1 MRAGFHTYCG
11 GGFLLLPYLKEMAIE
26 EKVPFLGVKK
36 NGGISSLNLSL
47 SIVFGSI
54 FRIERISEYDDFTD
68 LGIPVLSG
76 LPSLPDQSTLQTFIS
91 QITMENSEIF
101 IKEMGKVSKRMGL
114 IKGRAINLD
123 THYSAYWGKSKIG
136 KDKHPTRNKSLPGI
150 RQILTQDQETTNP
163 IFLTAKYPGGSPVDI
178 AKKMLLITKE
188 IVEEDED
195 SSPMERAIFDK
206 WFSVGALL
214 DWINRE
220 MNIYFVT
227 LLKMH
232 ENRLE
237 EAKSLSFQEFKE
249 HAGEK
254 IAQTHIKLK
263 DYQGEVRMIALYILE
278 EDKYICHITNDEK
291 NIEEFLIEEYTN
303 RWRIENWFKENSFLA
318 LDKLPG
324 IELNKILA
332 LSGLKTSVAYNLVSL
347 FKKNLE
353 GYEKCFIET
362 IYRKFLHQGAYVKA
376 KGREIKV
383 TFYNHPYQNILKPL
397 YQDISAKMEK
407 AGYSPA
413 LFWLNGRP
421 IKIDFK

>member
-1 MRAGFHTYCG
+1 
-11 GGFLLLPYLKEMAIE
+11 
-26 EKVPFLGVKK
+26 
-36 NGGISSLNLSL
+36 
-47 SIVFGSI
+47 
-54 FRIERISEYDDFTD
+54 
-68 LGIPVLSG
+68 
-76 LPSLPDQSTLQTFIS
+76 
-91 QITMENSEIF
+91 
-101 IKEMGKVSKRMGL
+101 
-114 IKGRAINLD
+114 
-123 THYSAYWGKSKIG
+123 
-136 KDKHPTRNKSLPGI
+136 
-150 RQILTQDQETTNP
+150 
-163 IFLTAKYPGGSPVDI
+163 
-178 AKKMLLITKE
+178 
-188 IVEEDED
+188 
-195 SSPMERAIFDK
+195 
-206 WFSVGALL
+206 
-214 DWINRE
+214 
-220 MNIYFVT
+220 
-227 LLKMH
+227 
-232 ENRLE
+232 
-237 EAKSLSFQEFKE
+237 
-249 HAGEK
+249 
-254 IAQTHIKLK
+254 
-263 DYQGEVRMIALYILE
+263 
-278 EDKYICHITNDEK
+278 DKYICHITNDEK

-413 LFWLNGRP
+413 LSWLNGRP